1 MKRMI
6 CILLGAL
13 LLVGSLGG
21 CGKKE
26 APKKEAAKS
35 NILDGKKI
43 IFIGN
48 SHTYKGGVV
57 NYIGNGNIAQAPRSN
72 DLGLFHLLCQENG
85 AAVSVTNWTFS
96 GHGLQNLFGQ
106 PCQMSTPCG
115 GKSHEEELKDRY
127 FDYVV
132 VTPGVGTASA
142 ELLPENMAYIRK
154 FFSDANP
161 NATFI
166 CMGNASVY
174 GHNKEST
181 PYPGITGYYKTL
193 EADGWLI
200 ADWGR
205 VVSDLINGQATP
217 EGSGETFYKNTFIV
231 KDGFHPNLL
240 SGYIAT
246 VMTYCTITGESAQ
259 SLAPDFFTSKS
270 IFNATI
276 EQQLSG
282 SYARGEQDTNFHKIL
297 MSETEMAALLA
308 LIDQQLKNR
317 PYLQNE
323 MPQ

>member
-1 MKRMI
+1 MKRFF
-6 CILLGAL
+6 CIFLSFLLVCGAL
-13 LLVGSLGG
+13 AG
-21 CGKKE
+21 CGK
-26 APKKEAAKS
+26 AQPQEAAEPS
-35 NILDGKKI
+35 HILEGKRV

-57 NYIGNGNIAQAPRSN
+57 NYIGSSTVEQEPRNN
-72 DLGLFHLLCQENG
+72 DLGLFYLLCLENG
-85 AAVSVTNWTFS
+85 ANVSVTNWTFS
-96 GHGLQNLFGQ
+96 GHGLQNLFGR
-106 PCQMSTPCG
+106 PCQMSSACG
-115 GKSHEEELKDRY
+115 GKNHEEYLTDRY
-127 FDYVV
+127 YDYVV

-142 ELLPENMAYIRK
+142 QLLPEDMAYIK
-154 FFSDANP
+154 DFFLEANP
-161 NATFI
+161 NAVFV
-166 CMGNASVY
+166 CLGNASVY
-174 GHNKEST
+174 GHNAEST

-193 EADGWLI
+193 EQEGWLI

-205 VVSDLINGQATP
+205 IVSDLINGQATP

-308 LIDQQLKNR
+308 LIDQQLKTR

>member
-72 DLGLFHLLCQENG
+72 DLGLFHLLCLENG
-85 AAVSVTNWTFS
+85 ANVSVTNWTFS

-205 VVSDLINGQATP
+205 VVSDLIK
-217 EGSGETFYKNTFIV
+217 GEAALPGTQESFNKNSFIV
-231 KDGFHPNLL
+231 KDGFHPNML

-246 VMTYCTITGESAQ
+246 VMVYCIITGEVAATQSPRFFLDNSAF
-259 SLAPDFFTSKS
+259 AGMIT
-270 IFNATI
+270 
-276 EQQLSG
+276 QQLTG
-282 SYARGEQDTNFHKIL
+282 SYVRGEQDTNFHKVL
-297 MSETEMAALLA
+297 LSETEMTGLLQ
-308 LIDQQLKNR
+308 LIDIQLQEK

-323 MPQ
+323 MP